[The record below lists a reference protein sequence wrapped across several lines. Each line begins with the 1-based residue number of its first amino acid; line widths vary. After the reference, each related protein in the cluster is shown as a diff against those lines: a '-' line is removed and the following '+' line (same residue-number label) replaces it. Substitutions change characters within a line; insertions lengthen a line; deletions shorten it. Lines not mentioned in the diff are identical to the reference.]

1 MCHMDWEIAL
11 FLTLGSTKWEGCEK
25 HKMTSQEQKVN
36 TGSLVRKDR
45 ERDRMG
51 DRYSGT
57 ERKAVGSTV
66 QQCNCIN
73 QMFLSFFCHCNNYPR
88 EN

>member
-36 TGSLVRKDR
+36 TGSGQKRQGEGTQR
-45 ERDRMG
+45 EW
-51 DRYSGT
+51 GT
-57 ERKAVGSTV
+57 GTAGQKGELWDNNSVTV
-66 QQCNCIN
+66 LTRC
-73 QMFLSFFCHCNNYPR
+73 FFPSFATITITRGNN
-88 EN
+88 